1 MNNQGITD
9 NSDLKKYRIEL
20 PNIIDDDMDPFQAR
34 LYMHYKR
41 VCGAGNGECWEAVRT
56 SATKCKMSPD
66 KVTATRQWLTD
77 NGWIQSEQDDKGIYH
92 ITIVDRW
99 PENFVRYSG
108 QAIRNIAQPIRDI
121 VQPIRDIV
129 REPSEISY
137 QRKNPIKKEPIKKEP
152 IEEGA
157 TPAPLTDQQ
166 EWFKVVCAIVAWDSK
181 VLGAKEKAQVAQ
193 TIGILKNAGYTL
205 EEAKSFLEK
214 VWMKDWRYKKDGQ
227 MPTLTQLRT
236 EIGKLR
242 TAAPIIAKETS
253 AYASFG

>member
-1 MNNQGITD
+1 MSYEGPNFTAIPNVLLDDHMADMKEAELRITLAIARKTFGWHKSADQLSLSQLMELTGLSRQGVINGVEAGIKRGTINKKPAGQTFIYSLVVNETD
-9 NSDLKKYRIEL
+9 QSKKPTSQPSRLELVNEVDQSPPKLVNEVDTQKKDLINKDL
-20 PNIIDDDMDPFQAR
+20 N
-34 LYMHYKR
+34 
-41 VCGAGNGECWEAVRT
+41 
-56 SATKCKMSPD
+56 
-66 KVTATRQWLTD
+66 KVLA
-77 NGWIQSEQDDKGIYH
+77 
-92 ITIVDRW
+92 
-99 PENFVRYSG
+99 
-108 QAIRNIAQPIRDI
+108 A
-121 VQPIRDIV
+121 
-129 REPSEISY
+129 
-137 QRKNPIKKEPIKKEP
+137 
-152 IEEGA
+152 
-157 TPAPLTDQQ
+157 PAPLTDQQ

-193 TIGILKNAGYTL
+193 TITILKNAGYTL